1 LIDLIWLQI
10 QQVECVDSSKSAVNQ
25 KSSDVNQENVCL
37 NDDEQTPCSKAVG
50 KRSAEKDRPDLKV
63 YDLDGAES
71 ATRMVKLKCV
81 KTEPKD

>member
-1 LIDLIWLQI
+1 MFLICLQI
-10 QQVECVDSSKSAVNQ
+10 QQIECVDSSKSAGNQ
-25 KSSDVNQENVCL
+25 KSSDVNQETASA

-71 ATRMVKLKCV
+71 ATKMVKLKCV